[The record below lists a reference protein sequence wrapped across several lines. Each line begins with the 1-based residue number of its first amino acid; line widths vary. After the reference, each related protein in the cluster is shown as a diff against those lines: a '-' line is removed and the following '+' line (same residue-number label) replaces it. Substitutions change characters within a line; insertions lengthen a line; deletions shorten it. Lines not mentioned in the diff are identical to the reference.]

1 MDLSGIFPALTT
13 PFASD
18 GSVSIADLKHNI
30 QQYNKIGLAGYVVMG
45 STGESV
51 LLSKSEM
58 ETVLVAVKETAAQ
71 DKKLIAGTGAEST
84 AETIERTKRAAELGY
99 DAALVKTPYY
109 YKPVYKTEVYL
120 QHYRRVADASPI
132 PVLLYSVPQFT
143 GVALEAPEVVAL
155 SEHPNIIGIKE
166 SSGNVQR
173 VAEIIAGT
181 PSHFQVLVGSAATIY
196 PSLAIGARGAIL
208 ALGSALPEKCVEL
221 YELVRHGAI
230 LEKNA
235 EKKRFTLPYEVTER
249 IARAI
254 KSNPGELGEA
264 VTHVMAQR
272 NESARELQ
280 EVILRASKLV
290 VSECGI
296 AGVKYVMDQRGY
308 RGGVPRLPL
317 LPLKDEQKKRVN
329 ALLETLEPAAM
340 RA

>member
-1 MDLSGIFPALTT
+1 MDVSGIFPALTT

-58 ETVLVAVKETAAQ
+58 EAILIAVKETASR

-84 AETIERTKRAAELGY
+84 AETVERTKRAAELGY

-109 YKPVYKTEVYL
+109 YKPVYKPEVYL

-143 GVALEAPEVVAL
+143 GVALEPPEVVAL

-173 VAEIIAGT
+173 VAEIIASVR
-181 PSHFQVLVGSAATIY
+181 PDFQVLVGSAATIY
-196 PSLAIGARGAIL
+196 VSLTIGARGAIL
-208 ALGSALPEKCVEL
+208 ALGSALPDKCVEL
-221 YELVRHGAI
+221 YELFRQGQH
-230 LEKNA
+230 EK
-235 EKKRFTLPYEVTER
+235 
-249 IARAI
+249 
-254 KSNPGELGEA
+254 
-264 VTHVMAQR
+264 
-272 NESARELQ
+272 ARELQ

-296 AGVKYVMDQRGY
+296 AGVKYTMDQRGY
-308 RGGVPRLPL
+308 RGGLPRLPL